1 MRRATSNVVVAGLL
15 VLLLCSIFVQTRAI
29 PIKVARVTEIFPE
42 VAQIAVPSIIWGVLA
57 IACWQA
63 VTVITLRIVALV
75 RRHEFGPSAY
85 GLLRAIV
92 GCLVVFGIL
101 VVAAFIA
108 LNVIGYGTPTVVLG
122 LIGGGLA
129 ALIGASALALFLGT
143 RPFRGHYPH
152 ARSTMLLAR
161 RP

>member
-15 VLLLCSIFVQTRAI
+15 VLLLCSIFGQTRAI
-29 PIKVARVTEIFPE
+29 PIEVTRVTEVRPE
-42 VAQIAVPSIIWGVLA
+42 VAQIAVPSIILGVLA
-57 IACWQA
+57 ITCWQA

-75 RRHEFGPSAY
+75 RHDAFGSSAY

-92 GCLVVFGIL
+92 GCLVV
-101 VVAAFIA
+101 
-108 LNVIGYGTPTVVLG
+108 LG
-122 LIGGGLA
+122 PIGGGLA
-129 ALIGASALALFLGT
+129 ALIGASALALFRGT

-152 ARSTMLLAR
+152 ARSIMFLAR